1 MSGAVAARNRIV
13 TPLVAALAGI
23 AVVGALAPGAEAQRR
38 RPAVTRIGIQIR
50 PQSITVG
57 GAANISGRLQGRSP
71 GGRPLIL
78 ASAVFPFQTFTPTGA
93 QTNSDRQARY
103 HFRVSP
109 RVNTRFQVIS
119 RTQRPAA
126 SGIVS
131 LTVAQK
137 VDVNLSDSTPRKR
150 HNVYFSGS
158 VTPAHPGAT
167 VYIQRQSVNTKR
179 FRTVSR
185 TVLVDAGPDH
195 SDFRKKVR
203 ITRSAIYAVRVR
215 GTTFNAQGFSPPLPL
230 RVH

>member
-1 MSGAVAARNRIV
+1 MSGAVEVRSRTIV
-13 TPLVAALAGI
+13 RVVAASAGV
-23 AVVGALAPGAEAQRR
+23 AVVVAALAPGAPAQRKRPPVR
-38 RPAVTRIGIQIR
+38 RVGIQIQ
-50 PQSITVG
+50 PQAIVVGQAATV
-57 GAANISGRLQGRSP
+57 SGRLQGTAP
-71 GGRPLIL
+71 GGKSLIL
-78 ASAVFPFQTFTPTGA
+78 QSAVFPFQTYSPGP

-109 RVNTRFQVIS
+109 RVNTRYQVVS
-119 RTQRPAA
+119 RTQPPVA
-126 SGIVS
+126 SGIVA
-131 LTVAQK
+131 LTVAQR
-137 VDVNLSDSTPRKR
+137 VDVNVSDSTPRKR

-158 VTPAHPGAT
+158 VTPANPGAT
-167 VYIQRQSVNTKR
+167 VYIQRQSINTKR

>member
-1 MSGAVAARNRIV
+1 MSGAVEARSTTVARVVAASAGV
-13 TPLVAALAGI
+13 AVLVAALASDAG
-23 AVVGALAPGAEAQRR
+23 AQRKRPPVR
-38 RPAVTRIGIQIR
+38 RVGIQIQ
-50 PQSITVG
+50 PQAIVAGQTATV
-57 GAANISGRLQGRSP
+57 SGRLQGTAP
-71 GGRPLIL
+71 GGKSLIL
-78 ASAVFPFQTFTPTGA
+78 QSAVYPFQTFTPGP

-103 HFRVSP
+103 HYRVSP
-109 RVNTRFQVIS
+109 GVNTRYQVVS
-119 RTQRPAA
+119 RTQPSVA
-126 SGIVS
+126 SGIVALS
-131 LTVAQK
+131 VAQR
-137 VDVNLSDSTPRKR
+137 VDVNVSDSTPRKR

-158 VTPAHPGAT
+158 VTPANPGAT

-215 GTTFNAQGFSPPLPL
+215 GTTLNAQGFSPPLPL

>member
-1 MSGAVAARNRIV
+1 MSGAVEVRNRTIV
-13 TPLVAALAGI
+13 RVVAASAGV
-23 AVVGALAPGAEAQRR
+23 AVVVAAQAPAAVAQRK
-38 RPAVTRIGIQIR
+38 RPPVRRIGIQIQ
-50 PQSITVG
+50 PQAIVVG
-57 GAANISGRLQGRSP
+57 QAANVSGRLQGTAP
-71 GGRPLIL
+71 GGKSLIL
-78 ASAVFPFQTFTPTGA
+78 QSAVFPFQTFSPGP

-103 HFRVSP
+103 HYRVSP
-109 RVNTRFQVIS
+109 RVNTRYQVVS
-119 RTQRPAA
+119 RTRPPVA
-126 SGIVS
+126 SGIVA
-131 LTVAQK
+131 LTVARR
-137 VDVNLSDSTPRKR
+137 VDVNVSDSTPRKR

-158 VTPAHPGAT
+158 VTPANPGAT
-167 VYIQRQSVNTKR
+167 VYIQRQSINTKR

>member
-1 MSGAVAARNRIV
+1 MSGAVEARRTTVARVVAASAGV
-13 TPLVAALAGI
+13 AVLVAALASGAAAQRKRPPVRRVGI
-23 AVVGALAPGAEAQRR
+23 QVQPQAIVVGQAA
-38 RPAVTRIGIQIR
+38 
-50 PQSITVG
+50 TV
-57 GAANISGRLQGRSP
+57 SGRLQGTAP
-71 GGRPLIL
+71 GGKSLIL
-78 ASAVFPFQTFTPTGA
+78 LSAVFPFQAFTPGP

-103 HFRVSP
+103 HYRVSP
-109 RVNTRFQVIS
+109 RVNTRYQVVS
-119 RTQRPAA
+119 RTQPPVA
-126 SGIVS
+126 SGIVA
-131 LTVAQK
+131 LTVAQR
-137 VDVNLSDSTPRKR
+137 VDVNVSDSTPRKR

-158 VTPAHPGAT
+158 VTPANPGAT

-215 GTTFNAQGFSPPLPL
+215 GTFFNAQGFSPPLPL